1 MMDID
6 IYVIKSVHLKKR
18 NELLISTLDVIC
30 KMMQKY
36 NYNVKIINI
45 TTPTIEDIET
55 NLTEYDKRINLNN
68 DDINDPDFKSVQVK
82 FNLAQL
88 SNLHK
93 HIHAYDMIK
102 KSKTRHNYI
111 IEDDIIL
118 LEDHKNN
125 FDNLL
130 KSFHNFDYDILL
142 TCLAIDD
149 NTAKIDIM
157 PIHDYFKILI
167 TKNSYFIK
175 PETAEKLSEYM
186 TIIRFPMKLSLSKFI
201 FDNKENIKSYILN
214 KHTIFEGSKIGLF
227 PTSVNMNNY
236 LFQNNNYVILTNMYN
251 NNEQDLNKAYKHYMD
266 FGRDNPDFLHILG
279 LLYFKNK
286 RYKEAIEYLKLS
298 VINFKKNDGYMV
310 QFNESINNCI
320 NIYQLYQDD
329 IKDCFNKKGLY

>member
-1 MMDID
+1 MDID

-102 KSKTRHNYI
+102 TSKTRHNYI

-125 FDNLL
+125 FDNFL

-149 NTAKIDIM
+149 NTAKIDII
-157 PIHDYFKILI
+157 PIHNYFKILI

-175 PETAEKLSEYM
+175 PETAKKLSEYM

-286 RYKEAIEYLKLS
+286 RYKEAIEYLK
-298 VINFKKNDGYMV
+298 
-310 QFNESINNCI
+310 
-320 NIYQLYQDD
+320 
-329 IKDCFNKKGLY
+329 